1 MAASHRNITAV
12 EVRTAVEGA
21 YEALRDATG
30 GKNADY
36 IPYLASVDPSLFG
49 ISVCLLDGTLISVG
63 DTSRTFGIES
73 VSKVPTAILAMREY
87 GPLDVLEKV
96 GADATGLPFNSIM
109 ALLLEKERPSTPLV
123 NAGAIAACSLVEPVG
138 DAEGKWR
145 AIVGNIA
152 ELTGVEP
159 EVIPE
164 LYASE
169 SANDSNNRS
178 IAWLLKE
185 HGRIYDDPEMSLDLY
200 TRQCSLG
207 TTAEQLAVMGATI
220 ANDGYNPVTDQ
231 QVFDPDLAPKV
242 TSLITTAGFYER
254 TGDWLYRSGIPAKSG
269 VGGGVLGVMPGMFGI
284 AAFSPPLDDAGN
296 SVKGALAIRHVM
308 EELGLNI
315 FAASRLCICECRPT
329 EERLE

>member
-1 MAASHRNITAV
+1 MAASHKSITAA
-12 EVRTAVEGA
+12 EVRTAVEKA
-21 YEALRDATG
+21 YEKLRGTTG
-30 GKNADY
+30 GRNADY
-36 IPYLASVDPSLFG
+36 IPYLASVDPDLFG
-49 ISVCLLDGTLISVG
+49 ISVCLLDGTVISVG
-63 DTSRTFGIES
+63 DARHAFGIES

-87 GPLDVLEKV
+87 GALGVLEKV

-109 ALLLEKERPSTPLV
+109 ALLLEKDRPSTPLV

-145 AIVGNIA
+145 TIVGNIA

-169 SANDSNNRS
+169 SANDFNNRS
-178 IAWLLKE
+178 IAWLLRE
-185 HGRIYDDPEMSLDLY
+185 YGRIYDDPDLSLDLY

-207 TTAEQLAVMGATI
+207 TTAEALAVMGATI
-220 ANDGYNPVTDQ
+220 ANDGYNPVTRK
-231 QVFDPDLAPKV
+231 QVFDADLAPRI
-242 TSLITTAGFYER
+242 TSLITTVGFYER

-284 AAFSPPLDDAGN
+284 AAFSPPLDEAGN
-296 SVKGALAIRHVM
+296 SVKAQLAIREIMH
-308 EELGLNI
+308 ELGLNI

-329 EERLE
+329 EERD